1 MSWLDDFPGAQHV
14 TLAIPDL
21 NGQPRGKRI
30 AAAHAGKLLDGKAKM
45 PLSALS
51 LDILGQDIDDS
62 PLVFETGDK
71 DGFLKPTDRGPLPMP
86 WLADG
91 AVLLPV
97 SMVQSD
103 GSRFKADPRFALERV
118 VAQFTKRGLTV
129 HAATELEFY
138 LIDDQTPTALAKRLS
153 KGGDILGLQ
162 SLEVYDAF
170 LNDLYAGC
178 AALGIP
184 AETATSESG
193 SGQFEVT
200 LSHGPALKT
209 ADDTWLFKMMAK
221 GIARKHGMAAT
232 FMAKPK
238 AHDAGSGLHVHF
250 SILDANGINI
260 FDDGTAQGSAA
271 LAHAIGGCLQ
281 TMEAATL
288 IFAPHQNSY
297 LRLVPGAH
305 APTSICWA
313 YENRTAALRIP
324 DGPGKARRIE
334 HRVAGGDTS
343 PYLLLAAILGGAGM
357 GLDDQTRPPPPIT
370 GNAYDQTHPGLAAD
384 WGSAIS
390 LFEQDNRMARI
401 FPETLIEHLTKTKR
415 QEQALTR
422 EMTED
427 ALIKLYI
434 DRV

>member
-30 AAAHAGKLLDGKAKM
+30 AAAHADKLLDGKAKM

-209 ADDTWLFKMMAK
+209 ADDTWLFK
-221 GIARKHGMAAT
+221 I
-232 FMAKPK
+232 
-238 AHDAGSGLHVHF
+238 
-250 SILDANGINI
+250 DANGINI

-281 TMEAATL
+281 TMETATL